1 LVWTKKRDKSE
12 ASALG
17 ERLHEPIF
25 DVTEA
30 VLGVLMSEYLAMR
43 EVLLRFLTARLGD
56 PAAADDVYQELFVR
70 LRAGA
75 LPQDLTNPKGYLFR
89 MAYNLANELSRAR
102 RRQEAR
108 DIHWTDATT
117 QKVGTDTISDT
128 AAADEA
134 LASKERLAAVMRALE
149 GLPPKTRE
157 VFVMCRVRGLS
168 HRDIAEVMGISTKT
182 VEKHMTAALKH
193 LTLILRSTEGERH

>member
-1 LVWTKKRDKSE
+1 M
-12 ASALG
+12 G

-70 LRAGA
+70 LRGGA
-75 LPQDLTNPKGYLFR
+75 LPQDLTNPRGYVFR
-89 MAYNLANELSRAR
+89 MAYNLANELARAR

-108 DIHWTDATT
+108 DIHWTDTTT

-128 AAADEA
+128 AAADDA
-134 LASKERLAAVMRALE
+134 LASKERLAAVMRALDA
-149 GLPPKTRE
+149 LPPKTRE

>member
-17 ERLHEPIF
+17 ERLHEQIF

-70 LRAGA
+70 LRGGA

-117 QKVGTDTISDT
+117 QKVGADTISDT

>member
-1 LVWTKKRDKSE
+1 M
-12 ASALG
+12 G

-25 DVTEA
+25 DVTEG

-70 LRAGA
+70 LRGGA

-89 MAYNLANELSRAR
+89 MAYNLANELARAR

-108 DIHWTDATT
+108 DMQWTDATT
-117 QKVGTDTISDT
+117 QKVGADTISDT
-128 AAADEA
+128 AAADDA
-134 LASKERLAAVMRALE
+134 LASKERLAAVMRAVE

-168 HRDIAEVMGISTKT
+168 HREIAAVMGISTKT

-193 LTLILRSTEGERH
+193 LTLVLRSTERGRH